1 MARGVSARPRR
12 SRRRHRTTNV
22 PGSHRRCRDDG
33 RRSTLPRAT
42 RGPGCAGPGTAV
54 SVTTYGCII
63 ARRAIGVSSGSWFM
77 VCHTLC
83 EGCWFDRVP
92 YERTEV
98 TVSAACAAR
107 ESRGSTAVLSSEVRQ
122 SPRAG
127 GNDTAAVCGCSPS
140 AGPAARAASAGGGP
154 PASSGCRRRSGSRSR
169 VAGHGAAG
177 WSPNRNDSSTKRR
190 PRLTGST
197 SCRCAPENTSAS
209 PAAGR

>member
-1 MARGVSARPRR
+1 VARGVSARPRR

-33 RRSTLPRAT
+33 RRSTLRRAT
-42 RGPGCAGPGTAV
+42 GGPGCAGPGTAV

-83 EGCWFDRVP
+83 EGCWFDRMP

-107 ESRGSTAVLSSEVRQ
+107 ESRGSTAVLSREVRQ

-127 GNDTAAVCGCSPS
+127 GNDTHSGVRLFTFGGTGSASSERGRRSAGIEWSPS
-140 AGPAARAASAGGGP
+140 SVRISIACSWSRR
-154 PASSGCRRRSGSRSR
+154 CRLVS
-169 VAGHGAAG
+169 
-177 WSPNRNDSSTKRR
+177 
-190 PRLTGST
+190 
-197 SCRCAPENTSAS
+197 E
-209 PAAGR
+209 